1 MAGIYIH
8 IPFCKSRCR
17 YCDFFSTTQLE
28 RREDYAHA
36 IIAEFNDR
44 RHLITEPI
52 RTIYF
57 GGGTP
62 SQMPLECLR
71 MILEAIINDNTGDSY
86 NNDNLDNVSRQSYG
100 EADRSNESEIRTP
113 CRDKENNTTPSYTT
127 LHHTTPSYTTLHHT
141 TPSPDEIGD
150 IEITLEA
157 NPGDITPEKARA
169 WREMG
174 FNRLSIGIQS
184 FDDDLLHL
192 IGRRH
197 TAQEARQAVA
207 TAQAVGFD
215 NISIDLMYA
224 LPSQT
229 MEQWQKDVQLAL
241 HLGIQHISTYGL
253 IYEEGTA
260 LTKLLMDNRLQ
271 PVDEELEMR
280 MYDYLVEQLTANGFV
295 HYEVSNFALPG
306 RHSRHNSSYWNDTP
320 YLGLGA
326 GAHSYDGQCRQWNI
340 ADLDGYISQAMAHR
354 LAPEREYL
362 SEEDHHTERV
372 MLGLR
377 TNQGVAKAD
386 IDMHKAEPYLEQG
399 LLEDK
404 GERVAATTEGFHI
417 LNRIIEE
424 LV

>member
-1 MAGIYIH
+1 MRISKIFTTFASHSATQPMAGIYVH

-44 RHLITEPI
+44 QDQLTEPI

-62 SQMPLECLR
+62 SQMPVASLGMILECLVDGAKR
-71 MILEAIINDNTGDSY
+71 LQFSGRSH
-86 NNDNLDNVSRQSYG
+86 G
-100 EADRSNESEIRTP
+100 ELQVASNHHPTQP
-113 CRDKENNTTPSYTT
+113 YTT
-127 LHHTTPSYTTLHHT
+127 LHHTIPSYTTLHHT

-150 IEITLEA
+150 IELTLEA

-197 TAQEARQAVA
+197 TAQEALQAVA
-207 TAQAVGFD
+207 TAQAAGFD

-241 HLGIQHISTYGL
+241 SLGIQHISTYGL

-280 MYDYLVEQLTANGFV
+280 MYDYLVGQLTANGFL

-326 GAHSYDGQCRQWNI
+326 AAHSYDGLHRQWNI
-340 ADLDGYISQAMAHR
+340 ADLDGYIRQALAHQ
-354 LAPEREYL
+354 LSPEIEHL
-362 SEEDHHTERV
+362 SDEDRHTERV

-377 TNQGVAKAD
+377 TSQGVAKAD
-386 IDMHKAEPYLEQG
+386 IDMHKAKPYLEQG

-404 GERVAATTEGFHI
+404 GERVAATTQGFHI